1 MIDQDM
7 HCDTLLKYDH
17 TSNVFATLQ
26 KLDPLHTHDVVR
38 TTFGHDDYTHGHTNQ
53 ALSRIFVVQQTI
65 QKSDETHT
73 RQIRTKF
80 LLKIS
85 RYCNDALEI
94 AACLD

>member
-1 MIDQDM
+1 MI
-7 HCDTLLKYDH
+7 

-65 QKSDETHT
+65 QKSDEHTHPT
-73 RQIRTKF
+73 NQNQVTPQNIKV
-80 LLKIS
+80 LQ
-85 RYCNDALEI
+85 
-94 AACLD
+94 